1 MLYAFIFLQN
11 EEIEID
17 NLPCSE
23 ILNETDKIIRDVNL
37 DDTSSVIRNWSS
49 LMNDDL
55 DTLIPEYDCV
65 STSKAK
71 EPTESEVQLE
81 LEGILFDYIPI

>member
-1 MLYAFIFLQN
+1 MLNA
-11 EEIEID
+11 
-17 NLPCSE
+17 SE
-23 ILNETDKIIRDVNL
+23 NIINDVHL

-65 STSKAK
+65 STSKLK

-81 LEGILFDYIPI
+81 LEGIQLCNCALINKTIYHVII